1 MLHGVHS
8 IVAYDHGAAIP
19 ARLTRAKHAH
29 YVGYAMQM
37 LAAYRAGVGMTRRE
51 LHRAVE
57 NILSREPD
65 CDGRRIASFCKLLDD
80 AGEFADDSR
89 GAAAELRLR
98 VFTLAARYHPLVEI
112 ADRIFERPE
121 AEVKNL
127 IAAELSRPWAEIEKA
142 LYVDVIDFQPLLS
155 FAGYP
160 DAAALLSRYNVAQL
174 QACLFKAQ
182 SMTVFARRDFKSI
195 LRYAKLA
202 RLLLDI
208 RRIHAIQYRIAFP
221 RPPSVLHETR
231 RYGVNFARF
240 VPPLLAC
247 KDWNLRAELRTP
259 WGTRAVL
266 ALSSEDGYTS
276 HLAPEDEFDSS
287 VEQLFAEKFGAEQEG
302 WRLEREAEIL
312 HQKQTTFVPDF
323 AFRHRDGRQVLMEI
337 VGFWTPEYLRK
348 KRETL
353 RQFHQHKILLAVAER
368 SIREGAAI
376 PPDVIVYKT
385 ALKVET
391 VLELLR

>member
-1 MLHGVHS
+1 MKIFCL
-8 IVAYDHGAAIP
+8 
-19 ARLTRAKHAH
+19 
-29 YVGYAMQM
+29 
-37 LAAYRAGVGMTRRE
+37 
-51 LHRAVE
+51 
-57 NILSREPD
+57 REPD

-98 VFTLAARYHPLVEI
+98 VFTLAARYHPLVES

-208 RRIHAIQYRIAFP
+208 RRIDATEYRIDFTGPASCSTKRADTASTSPASFP
-221 RPPSVLHETR
+221 RCWRARIGTFAP
-231 RYGVNFARF
+231 NFARRG
-240 VPPLLAC
+240 VRGRSWPCPA
-247 KDWNLRAELRTP
+247 RTA
-259 WGTRAVL
+259 TRAIWRRKTSL
-266 ALSSEDGYTS
+266 TLRSSNYS
-276 HLAPEDEFDSS
+276 PRSSAPSR
-287 VEQLFAEKFGAEQEG
+287 KGA
-302 WRLEREAEIL
+302 RLEREAEIL
-312 HQKQTTFVPDF
+312 HQKQITFVPDF
-323 AFRHRDGRQVLMEI
+323 AFRHQEGRQVLMEI

-385 ALKVET
+385 TLKVEA
-391 VLELLR
+391 VLELLRQVK